1 MVTAPERTTTDIA
14 SPNEWNGKCVFLQ
27 PPGKKK
33 AGKRICQKYGDL
45 DHITGKRALLSLYEV
60 LGRSNASGL
69 VGHFRYEKEDRR
81 TKGVPAV
88 A

>member
-1 MVTAPERTTTDIA
+1 MNGMASASFFSRLEKRRQEREYVKNMGTLIISLA
-14 SPNEWNGKCVFLQ
+14 NG
-27 PPGKKK
+27 
-33 AGKRICQKYGDL
+33 
-45 DHITGKRALLSLYEV
+45 RALLSLYEV

-81 TKGVPAV
+81 TKGVSSV